1 MSLTTRL
8 ENGGP
13 LTIEQ
18 MDNNLLYLEEIA
30 LAGGGTSSGGT
41 GSLISIVT
49 KTKEEI
55 DLLITNNSLVPGQ
68 LYKITGVCKTTDDDT
83 FYDDGT
89 NSGTT
94 IYLTALTNNILSEY
108 GHGEF
113 YNPVYYDSYGPS
125 SFIVYGTWASGG
137 GSQSY
142 VIGDVVF
149 WGGYAWSNL
158 TGQHGN
164 SISILELDSTNWEK
178 LPYTSSHYEKV
189 IDYIEYNYDLDFMTR
204 RRNIKYN
211 IDVMISPS
219 YKTIDINFDY
229 HPIIVTAWGLC
240 DIEITVD
247 PNRTGYCGLSN
258 IVVNNSYFETINFTG
273 GSLINLTL
281 TNYTFISNI
290 DFIGS
295 KCKIFNSIFDSSQF
309 INNWVS
315 ISLVNFKLTNT
326 ILESMFFAEYNN
338 NDNISSIIF
347 NDVTISNIDLSSA
360 NIIYESYIKNIF
372 KRPDGLPRLSY
383 IDNNDTLVITSIT
396 T

>member
-41 GSLISIVT
+41 GSLATIVT

-55 DLLITNNSLVPGQ
+55 DLLIANSNLVPGQ

-113 YNPVYYDSYGPS
+113 YNPVYFDSYENN
-125 SFIVYGTWASGG
+125 SFIVYGTWATGG

-164 SISILELDSTNWEK
+164 DISILELDSTNWVK
-178 LPYTSSHYEKV
+178 LPYTSSYYEKV
-189 IDYIEYNYDLDFMTR
+189 IDYIEYNYSLDFMTR

-211 IDVMISPS
+211 IDVIISPS
-219 YKTIDINFDY
+219 YKKIGITFDY
-229 HPIIVTAWGLC
+229 HPIIVTAWGLYE
-240 DIEITVD
+240 IEITAD
-247 PNRTGYCGLSN
+247 PFRSGYCGLSN
-258 IVVNNSYFETINFTG
+258 IVIDNSYFQTINFIG

-281 TNYTFISNI
+281 TNYTIISNN
-290 DFIGS
+290 DFLSGS
-295 KCKIFNSIFDSSQF
+295 SKISNCIFDSSYF
-309 INNWVS
+309 TNNYVS

-326 ILESMFFAEYNN
+326 IINDMFFAAYNN
-338 NDNISSIIF
+338 NDMLSNITFNAVNITGVDISSG
-347 NDVTISNIDLSSA
+347 T
-360 NIIYESYIKNIF
+360 IIYEDYMKTIF
-372 KRPDGLPRLSY
+372 KRPDGQPRISY
-383 IDNNDTLVITSIT
+383 IDNNDTLVVAAITA
-396 T
+396 